1 MTHIQTAISI
11 DESLYQEV
19 NRLAA
24 TLNIPSSE
32 LFTLAMKEYLQH
44 HSPEIIFQNL
54 DEAYADGLD
63 ESEQIMLEKMRY
75 HQQKLQKKITNEH

>member
-44 HSPEIIFQNL
+44 YSHKIILQNL

-63 ESEQIMLEKMRY
+63 QSEQIMLEKMRH
-75 HQQKLQKKITNEH
+75 HQRKLQEKDNE

>member
-1 MTHIQTAISI
+1 MTHIQTVISI

-44 HSPEIIFQNL
+44 HSHKIIFHNI

-63 ESEQIMLEKMRY
+63 ESEKIMLEKMRY
-75 HQQKLQKKITNEH
+75 HQRKL